1 MRGACVEMGTAAGTA
16 GRPLTKPQV
25 QQCLIRNTVSQS
37 WRIGRAVAL
46 ARLKANLGN
55 LGPVLVDALGGPTSA
70 KVLFS
75 GKIMEVNR
83 KLYKGHSV
91 GEVVIQALQA
101 DEEEDGDPSSPKQRF
116 RGVMTSKFRSKYNSK
131 GGGECEGKFATRLI
145 SQFHSRTRTSLRN
158 MLSMAR
164 PPSLRACR
172 IL

>member
-25 QQCLIRNTVSQS
+25 QQCLIRNTLSQS
-37 WRIGRAVAL
+37 WRIGREVAL

-55 LGPVLVDALGGPTSA
+55 LGPVLVEALGGPKAA

-101 DEEEDGDPSSPKQRF
+101 DEEEDEDPARPRQRF
-116 RGVMTSKFRSKYNSK
+116 HGTMTSEFSSKREGMS
-131 GGGECEGKFATRLI
+131 GGGE
-145 SQFHSRTRTSLRN
+145 
-158 MLSMAR
+158 
-164 PPSLRACR
+164 
-172 IL
+172 

>member
-1 MRGACVEMGTAAGTA
+1 MTKARHYKEVDSIMRGACVEMGTAAGTA

-25 QQCLIRNTVSQS
+25 QQCLIRNTLSQS
-37 WRIGRAVAL
+37 WRIGREVAL

-55 LGPVLVDALGGPTSA
+55 LGPVLVEALGGPKAA

-101 DEEEDGDPSSPKQRF
+101 DEEEDEDPASPRQRF
-116 RGVMTSKFRSKYNSK
+116 HGTMTSESSSKR
-131 GGGECEGKFATRLI
+131 E
-145 SQFHSRTRTSLRN
+145 
-158 MLSMAR
+158 
-164 PPSLRACR
+164 
-172 IL
+172 